1 MTRKTFAILGFAML
15 ATGGI
20 CAADVPPMRSAL
32 IPDITVME
40 NDSPLVRAAK
50 LVAATRARMTMHSTH
65 VIDND
70 SLRRAGSSHFSIATT
85 EPAPVPGS
93 RAPVTNLGPS
103 PPAAPVSPYRQQTPN
118 QTFVPPNTAPVVPT
132 SPFQL
137 PPPPPTSSPIPY
149 RPPQ

>member
-1 MTRKTFAILGFAML
+1 MIRKTFAILGFALL

-32 IPDITVME
+32 IPDVTVME

-70 SLRRAGSSHFSIATT
+70 SLRRVGSSHFSIATS
-85 EPAPVPGS
+85 EPAAVPTS
-93 RAPVTNLGPS
+93 RAPVTTLGPS
-103 PPAAPVSPYRQQTPN
+103 PPQPPVSPYRQQQN
-118 QTFVPPNTAPVVPT
+118 QAFVPPNTAPVVAT
-132 SPFQL
+132 SPFSL

>member
-1 MTRKTFAILGFAML
+1 MTRKTFAVLGFTLL
-15 ATGGI
+15 ATSGI

-32 IPDITVME
+32 ITDINVSE

-50 LVAATRARMTMHSTH
+50 LVALSRARMTMHSTH

-70 SLRRAGSSHFSIATT
+70 SLRRVGSSHFSIATT
-85 EPAPVPGS
+85 EPAAIPGS
-93 RAPVTNLGPS
+93 RAPITETV
-103 PPAAPVSPYRQQTPN
+103 PVSPYRQV
-118 QTFVPPNTAPVVPT
+118 VPPNLSPVIAPTAPVVPT

-149 RPPQ
+149 RPQP

>member
-1 MTRKTFAILGFAML
+1 MTRKTFAILGFALL
-15 ATGGI
+15 ATGGV

-70 SLRRAGSSHFSIATT
+70 SLRRVGSSHFSIATT
-85 EPAPVPGS
+85 EAAPVPTSHAPVVAGPSSPYRQVVPPNLSPVVVAPAPVP
-93 RAPVTNLGPS
+93 P
-103 PPAAPVSPYRQQTPN
+103 
-118 QTFVPPNTAPVVPT
+118 
-132 SPFQL
+132 PFQL
-137 PPPPPTSSPIPY
+137 TPPPPTSSPTPY
-149 RPPQ
+149 RPQP